1 MPVVRSAQGGLK
13 YISISLFIIAD
24 WIVWDGVPRIG
35 EAINKGRDE
44 NRSGDWGQM
53 LVSLIVENVQ
63 NNK

>member
-1 MPVVRSAQGGLK
+1 M
-13 YISISLFIIAD
+13 
-24 WIVWDGVPRIG
+24 WDGVPLIG

-53 LVSLIVENVQ
+53 LVNLIVENVQ